1 MHSRIVGGSTA
12 KRVIACPGSV
22 ALSEGV
28 PNLSSSYAETGTMLH
43 HAISEV
49 LDQSKAPEEF
59 VGFRFNDGPVLTEDL
74 ARDKLRVAL
83 DLFDREIDADQQT
96 VFTVERQVSFGD
108 YLPGVFGTIDLAG
121 RRGSRAIMLDWKFGD
136 GVMVD
141 AEENAQ
147 LMFYAA
153 AGMRTPA
160 MSWVFDGATEI
171 ELIIVQPPQL
181 RRWVT
186 TPERIRQFESEL
198 AQAVKIAQAPGAPL
212 AVGDHCRFCPAK
224 VKCPEMTGAVDR
236 ARHLALEKMGSDDI
250 GAALVMAD
258 RIEEWI
264 SAVRATAH
272 AMLAEGVPVTG
283 YKLVPKRATRQWV
296 DADRAV
302 AALGETIEMYERTV
316 LSPAKAEKALKQ
328 IGSSL
333 PDDLV
338 VAVSSG
344 DTIAPTSDPRADKV
358 LIGAQLTRALSKIG
372 V

>member
-28 PNLSSSYAETGTMLH
+28 PNLSSKYAEEGTLLH

-49 LDQSKAPEEF
+49 LDQGKAPEEF
-59 VGFRFNDGPVLTEDL
+59 VGFQFNDGPVLTEDL
-74 ARDKLRVAL
+74 ARDKLRAAL
-83 DLFDREIDADQQT
+83 QLFDEHVDPDRQT

-121 RRGSRAIMLDWKFGD
+121 RRGKRAIMLDWKFGD

-141 AEENAQ
+141 AEENEQ
-147 LMFYAA
+147 LLFYAA
-153 AGMRTPA
+153 AGLRTPA
-160 MSWVFDGATEI
+160 MSWVFDGAEEI
-171 ELIIVQPPQL
+171 ELIIIQPPQI

-186 TPERIRQFESEL
+186 TLDRVRRFESEL
-198 AQAVKIAQAPGAPL
+198 ARAVKIAQAPGAPL
-212 AVGDHCRFCPAK
+212 AIGEHCRFCPAK

-236 ARHLALEKMGSDDI
+236 ALRTSLEKLGSDDI
-250 GAALVMAD
+250 GAALLMAD
-258 RIEEWI
+258 RLEEWI
-264 SAVRATAH
+264 SAVRAAAH

-283 YKLVPKRATRQWV
+283 YKLVPKRAIRQWV
-296 DADRAV
+296 DPEKAV
-302 AALGETIEMYERTV
+302 AALGEQIDMYERSV
-316 LSPAKAEKALKQ
+316 LSPAKAEKALKK

-344 DTIAPTSDPRADKV
+344 DTIAPASDPRAEKV
-358 LIGAQLTRALSKIG
+358 LIGAQLSRALSKIG

>member
-1 MHSRIVGGSTA
+1 VHSKIVGGSTA

-28 PNLSSSYAETGTMLH
+28 PNLSTSYALDGTLCH
-43 HAISEV
+43 TVIADV
-49 LDQSKAPEEF
+49 LDVGRAPEEF
-59 VGFRFNDGPVLTEDL
+59 VGFSYDGGPKLTETHVS
-74 ARDKLRVAL
+74 DKLKPAL
-83 DLFDREIDADQQT
+83 ALFADAVDPDGET
-96 VFTVERQVSFGD
+96 AFTVETRVDFGEF
-108 YLPGVFGTIDLAG
+108 LPGVFGTIDLLG
-121 RRGSRAIMLDWKFGD
+121 RRGDRAIVLDWKFGD

-141 AEENAQ
+141 AEENEQ
-147 LMFYAA
+147 LLFYAA
-153 AGMRTPA
+153 AALRTRA
-160 MSWVFDGATEI
+160 VAWVFDGAKDL
-171 ELIIVQPPQL
+171 ELIIIQPPMI

-186 TPERIRQFESEL
+186 TFDRVRQFEMAL
-198 AQAVKIAQAPGAPL
+198 ARAVKIAQAPGAPL

-316 LSPAKAEKALKQ
+316 LSPAKAEKALKK